1 MTAVDGTIFF
11 LPGLGFGAAAAEP
24 IADALGD
31 RFRVVGID
39 LPGQGQA
46 PDAPDATVGAMVDAA
61 LTRIETESDGGPWLL
76 VAHSMGGKVGAL
88 LAARVLSGRANV
100 SGLAGAVLLAPSPPT
115 PEPMDDD
122 KRSEMLGWAQ
132 HGSLSETDARTFLD
146 QNVAS
151 PLGDTREQDALAQV
165 QSTSPLSWRRWLETG
180 SREDVS
186 ATVGVLDLPVVVLA
200 GEDDADLGAAAQPQ
214 LLSAVYPRARFVPF
228 PGTGHLLPYE
238 RPDEVAAEIVRLW
251 NETVLVS
258 PGLSPEWGRLIASD
272 RTPVETRGLLAWRA
286 LADHPDYQSTALS
299 LAQLEMLRALAD
311 LLVPQTDGR
320 RIDLAARIDADL
332 ASGSGDGWRP
342 AGLPDDVSAYRRGL
356 DAIARAWPDSAA
368 DREHLIRRI
377 LEGEPIGGGGG
388 ADTGTGTGAGTDS
401 DQMKRWFEDLRTDL
415 ARTWVAHPATMAR
428 LGFDGFATSG
438 AVAEPG
444 YVNLGAGVRD
454 PWEPAG
460 LGRLETEDAF
470 AAEES
475 VAADQAVA
483 ADRAVAAEE
492 SEESA

>member
-1 MTAVDGTIFF
+1 MTAAEGTIFF

-24 IADALGD
+24 IAEAIGD
-31 RFRVVGID
+31 RLRVVGMD

-46 PDAPDATVGAMVDAA
+46 PDAADGTVGAMVDAA

-88 LAARVLSGRANV
+88 VAARVLSGRANV
-100 SGLAGAVLLAPSPPT
+100 FGLAGAVLLAPSPPT

-122 KRSEMLGWAQ
+122 KRSEMLGWVEN
-132 HGSLSETDARTFLD
+132 GSLSAADARTFLD

-151 PLGDTREQDALAQV
+151 PLDGTREQDALAQV
-165 QSTSPLSWRRWLETG
+165 QRTSPLSWRRWLDTG

-186 ATVGVLDLPVVVLA
+186 DAVGVLDLPVVVLA
-200 GEDDADLGAAAQPQ
+200 GEDDADLGAAAQPH
-214 LLSAVYPRARFVPF
+214 LLSGVYPRARFVSL

-251 NETVLVS
+251 NETVPVS
-258 PGLSPEWGRLIASD
+258 PELSPEWGRLIASD
-272 RTPVETRGLLAWRA
+272 RTPVETRGLLARRA
-286 LADHPDYQSTALS
+286 LADDPGHQPSALS
-299 LAQLEMLRALAD
+299 SAQLTILRALAD
-311 LLVPQTDGR
+311 LLVPQPAGR

-342 AGLPDDVSAYRRGL
+342 AGLPDDASAYRQGL
-356 DAIARAWPDSAA
+356 DAIARVWPDSA
-368 DREHLIRRI
+368 DDQKRLIRCI
-377 LEGEPIGGGGG
+377 LEGEPIGGAGGD
-388 ADTGTGTGAGTDS
+388 ADS
-401 DQMKRWFEDLRTDL
+401 DTDADLLKHWFEDLRTDL

-438 AVAEPG
+438 AAAVPG

-460 LGRLETEDAF
+460 LGHLKTEEADEAGGADDAREAGETA
-470 AAEES
+470 
-475 VAADQAVA
+475 
-483 ADRAVAAEE
+483 
-492 SEESA
+492 